1 MKILFFRYSSYG
13 LIVLLWYFI
22 IVYQGLFPKV
32 YHDFNENSLLVLNLE
47 YLIKFYYFMVSKL
60 DNSLD
65 SESLE
70 SYIFFIH
77 H

>member
-13 LIVLLWYFI
+13 LIVLLWCFKI
-22 IVYQGLFPKV
+22 IYQGLFPKV
-32 YHDFNENSLLVLNLE
+32 YHDFNENSLLALNLE
-47 YLIKFYYFMVSKL
+47 FLIKIYYSMVSKL
-60 DNSLD
+60 DNYLD

>member
-1 MKILFFRYSSYG
+1 MSFLWPYSFIVIFKI
-13 LIVLLWYFI
+13 I
-22 IVYQGLFPKV
+22 YQGLFPKA

-47 YLIKFYYFMVSKL
+47 YLIKIYYFLVSKL

-70 SYIFFIH
+70 SDIFFIH